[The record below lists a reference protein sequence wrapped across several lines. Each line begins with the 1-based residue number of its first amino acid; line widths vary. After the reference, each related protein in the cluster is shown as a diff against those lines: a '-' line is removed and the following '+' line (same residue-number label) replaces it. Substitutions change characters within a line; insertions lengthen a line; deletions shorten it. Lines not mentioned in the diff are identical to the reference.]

1 MTTFEIFLF
10 MFINGYIMQWW
21 SEIRLL
27 IFYDVSS
34 YYGSADTID
43 NNEKL
48 HDILLIYNH
57 IQTYVFNKYNMDQ
70 VFQKTIK
77 SHFKNKSKDIFL
89 LQHVCVYTYSIFKDI
104 TNYINEN
111 IYICYNIGLL
121 RVMNNLR
128 FITFLEKC
136 ENYTIFLCLSLKAFV
151 CN

>member
-1 MTTFEIFLF
+1 MLNEVYVYVYVVITTFEIFLF

-57 IQTYVFNKYNMDQ
+57 IQTYVFNKY
-70 VFQKTIK
+70 KHGP
-77 SHFKNKSKDIFL
+77 SLSKNHQIPF
-89 LQHVCVYTYSIFKDI
+89 
-104 TNYINEN
+104 
-111 IYICYNIGLL
+111 
-121 RVMNNLR
+121 
-128 FITFLEKC
+128 
-136 ENYTIFLCLSLKAFV
+136 
-151 CN
+151 